1 MTGLCENSKSI
12 FLKIDR
18 SYVERR
24 NPASC
29 FAVQSLSILL
39 ILHSSPIFTFDL
51 DGAEPM
57 KQRTSIHSQYQDKPD
72 ADSIQHLV
80 EYFARNLTE
89 RVESI
94 FPHALGFQYVAAP
107 AFKRQV
113 WNTVL
118 AVTDGI
124 QDIPQF
130 RHNLLIKSNRQLL
143 QDAYGTVPAGY
154 RLALRKVGQ
163 FAQSRDFY
171 IRLHHHLTEHSE
183 DHHFLNGYTQIDERL
198 INILFSLPEPLN
210 RFCYARHFSSPRDV
224 NRFKGAWVLLNHSE
238 HEDPRIWTDAA
249 KQFDRGCSPQNI
261 IQNKFNQAQFPEP
274 VVKHPHLKHIATV
287 SDLRRAAKRFKNCLM
302 DYTGCALRGDI
313 QFFEYLCDEN
323 PCIVMIRND
332 SPYGFIQGN
341 IHSVSN
347 EEPDFIAE
355 VSIRRIL
362 NEQGIVERHR
372 MERLVKYAGQIRPYK
387 PSKNTAPAD
396 TDDDAIGLEEL
407 MIDENDL
414 PF

>member
-1 MTGLCENSKSI
+1 MTKWDNTLN
-12 FLKIDR
+12 
-18 SYVERR
+18 
-24 NPASC
+24 
-29 FAVQSLSILL
+29 
-39 ILHSSPIFTFDL
+39 
-51 DGAEPM
+51 
-57 KQRTSIHSQYQDKPD
+57 QYQDTPD

-80 EYFARNLTE
+80 EYFTRNLSD
-89 RVESI
+89 RVTAI
-94 FPHALGFQYVAAP
+94 FPGALGLQYVAAP
-107 AFKRQV
+107 ALKRQV
-113 WNTVL
+113 WNAVL
-118 AVTDGI
+118 AVTDEI
-124 QDIPQF
+124 QDIRQF
-130 RHNLLIKSNRQLL
+130 RQKLLTQSNRQLL
-143 QDAYGTVPAGY
+143 QDAYGTVPNGF
-154 RLALRKVGQ
+154 RLALRKTGP
-163 FAQSRDFY
+163 FAQDADY
-171 IRLHHHLTEHSE
+171 YVRLHQHLINNSD
-183 DHHFLNGYTQIDERL
+183 DHRFLNGYTQIDERL
-198 INILFSLPEPLN
+198 IDILHTLPTPLN
-210 RFCYARHFSSPRDV
+210 SFRYAPHFSSPRDV
-224 NRFKGAWVLLNHSE
+224 NRFKDAWILLNQSE

-249 KQFDRGCSPQNI
+249 KQFDRGCSPKHI
-261 IQNKFNQAQFPEP
+261 IQNKFNQARFPEP
-274 VVKHPHLKHIATV
+274 VVKHQHLKHIATV

-332 SPYGFIQGN
+332 SPYGFIQGT
-341 IHSVSN
+341 IHGVSN

-362 NEQGIVERHR
+362 NDQGIVERHR